1 MGLLEKIAAMRAANT
16 AVKTPKLLAP
26 LERQYALEQFKAG
39 SADPRQFYHGT
50 THLHVDNDGN
60 YVYAPAT
67 GIKNFYEPGRKD
79 FHSTFE
85 NGTIATFL
93 SPEPE
98 FSNQFA
104 KSIQGSAPAVYPV
117 HAQVKNPFDF
127 ANPEHISALERE
139 YIKRHLTLG
148 DEGANSMTPN
158 NKAMM
163 QRIREGKIENFKQ
176 SLKDAQKNPTNWV
189 TMEDPQVQDV
199 IKNLG
204 HDAFYVTENGVKNL
218 GVYNPNQIKSSIGN
232 RGTFDINEPD
242 MTKRQGGVVHAQ
254 DGGFQGGGY
263 PYPRGYINYPTSQ
276 DEHSRNKG
284 LPAEFY
290 RMGQTNPAIASMSA
304 GVGVPMGAG
313 AMTVDA
319 LGNRTATAQGNFG
332 GMNAVSLGYEHPV
345 GEGTVRGEMIVPMQ
359 DGSLQK
365 PANYNISYRQRFA
378 GGGQVAPEAVSQSP
392 WWQDMLD
399 NSLAGGHIDDLTH
412 SLGKAY
418 FEKENG

>member
-1 MGLLEKIAAMRAANT
+1 MTLSQAERDANLAKYLEGA
-16 AVKTPKLLAP
+16 AVKDRMYHATGDDFTVVDVNK
-26 LERQYALEQFKAG
+26 
-39 SADPRQFYHGT
+39 SDPRSKFGTGFYMT
-50 THLHVDNDGN
+50 PNTNYANFFGN
-60 YVYAPAT
+60 MRSKQGKPSQVMPVY
-67 GIKNFYEPGRKD
+67 
-79 FHSTFE
+79 S
-85 NGTIATFL
+85 
-93 SPEPE
+93 S
-98 FSNQFA
+98 
-104 KSIQGSAPAVYPV
+104 
-117 HAQVKNPFDF
+117 VKNPYEINGTQNIPLNGVD
-127 ANPEHISALERE
+127 RE
-139 YIKRHLTLG
+139 KLQ
-148 DEGANSMTPN
+148 A
-158 NKAMM
+158 
-163 QRIREGKIENFKQ
+163 
-176 SLKDAQKNPTNWV
+176 
-189 TMEDPQVQDV
+189 
-199 IKNLG
+199 LG
-204 HDAFYVTENGVKNL
+204 HDGVLFRNDAGKVQEVVAFEPTQVK
-218 GVYNPNQIKSSIGN
+218 SAIGN
-232 RGTFDINEPD
+232 RGTYDPLEAE

-254 DGGFQGGGY
+254 AGGFQGGGY

-418 FEKENG
+418 FEKEHG